1 MRKTMMLLSA
11 AAALGAC
18 SGDTAEGDAQDEA
31 TEVAGEE
38 DAAEPVVLFD
48 NGLPE
53 YPDFDSATLESETT
67 ILDEAQVKFE
77 TADSIEAVYDYYGEA
92 IEAQGLA
99 VESTQIAARASE
111 GSGGATVDANTRSAG
126 TEVSVLVYTGSTNSD
141 AAANFTDGAP
151 RYPGVAEADIEA
163 GKAGDGERDVY
174 RFTTSDSPAE
184 VLAFYREAFT
194 QNGMTISAMLARFRN
209 AASETAS
216 VYARQRLG
224 GGATSVT
231 LATEGDRWAA
241 AGGE

>member
-1 MRKTMMLLSA
+1 MKKTIVLLCA
-11 AAALGAC
+11 AVALGAC
-18 SGDTAEGDAQDEA
+18 GGAPEGEAQDETVE
-31 TEVAGEE
+31 TEGEE
-38 DAAEPVVLFD
+38 SAAEPVALFD

-67 ILDEAQVKFE
+67 ILDQAQVEFE
-77 TADSIEAVYDYYGEA
+77 TGDSIGDVYDYYLGS
-92 IEAQGLA
+92 IEAQGLS
-99 VESTQIAARASE
+99 VESTQIAATPSE
-111 GSGGATVDANTRSAG
+111 GSGGATIDANTRSAG
-126 TEVSVLVYTGSTNSD
+126 TEVSVLVYMGSTNSD
-141 AAANFTDGAP
+141 PAANFTDGTP

-194 QNGMTISAMLARFRN
+194 QNGMTISAMLARLRN
-209 AASETAS
+209 DASETAS
-216 VYARQRLG
+216 VYARERLG